1 MVRLEFRSQ
10 LAVQIMRRPSV
21 HLSGQVREHLG
32 RLLVNILSS
41 IRSVTPGRRNGRR
54 RTPLRLPR

>member
-1 MVRLEFRSQ
+1 
-10 LAVQIMRRPSV
+10 MRRPLV
-21 HLSGQVREHLG
+21 HLPGELREHLG

-54 RTPLRLPR
+54 RIPWRLPR

>member
-1 MVRLEFRSQ
+1 MRLPR
-10 LAVQIMRRPSV
+10 V
-21 HLSGQVREHLG
+21 HLPGQLREHLG
-32 RLLVNILSS
+32 RLLVNILSG